1 MPTAFT
7 DFIAAIPKA
16 ELHLHIEGTLA
27 PALRVA
33 LARRNGLPIPDVD
46 PAADTQGYDY
56 GSLEEFLDIYYRGMD
71 VLRTERDFYDLT
83 ATFLRRCRDETA
95 IYVELSFD
103 PQPHLA
109 RGVAAEAFMAGILA
123 AVDEPGGTGRR
134 RQPHPVRQPRPA
146 IGRGPAPVRY
156 PAAVARPDRR
166 LRTGS
171 AERGNPPHKF
181 AALFERA
188 RAEGY
193 RLTAHCD
200 VDQENS
206 IGHIRECLD
215 LLRLERIDH
224 GVNAVED
231 PRVVETL
238 IERDICLTVCPTWRP
253 GDPGP
258 RRLRRLRQL
267 FDAGVRVTV
276 NTGRSG
282 PVRQRLPDR
291 PAARRAAARRLQ
303 PRRDRQAHAQ
313 RLPGLVCD
321 RCRKGRDDR
330 PAGPLPR
337 VRGAADR
344 SIRYFPLESHRIAIG
359 AMVPVAEAGGQR
371 RPGL

>member
-1 MPTAFT
+1 MPTAST

-16 ELHLHIEGTLA
+16 ELHLHIEGTLG

-46 PAADTQGYDY
+46 PTAETQGYDY
-56 GSLEEFLDIYYRGMD
+56 DSLEEFLDIYYRGMD
-71 VLRTERDFYDLT
+71 VLRRERDFYDLA
-83 ATFLRRCRDETA
+83 ATFLWRCRDENT
-95 IYVELSFD
+95 IYAELSFD

-109 RGVAAEAFMAGILA
+109 RGVAVEAFMAGILA
-123 AVDEPGGTGRR
+123 AVDEAQRDWGVAANLILCVNRD
-134 RQPHPVRQPRPA
+134 RPLDEA
-146 IGRGPAPVRY
+146 WPLFDFL
-156 PAAVARPDRR
+156 RPWRDRIVGFG
-166 LRTGS
+166 LDS
-171 AERGNPPHKF
+171 AERGNPPRKF

-200 VDQENS
+200 VDQVNS

-231 PRVVETL
+231 PRVVEAL
-238 IERDICLTVCPTWRP
+238 IERDICLTVCPTFRP

-276 NTGRSG
+276 NTDDPALFASG
-282 PVRQRLPDR
+282 YLTDLLRAVQRHGGYSRAGIATLMRNAFLGSFATDAEKAAMLARLDR
-291 PAARRAAARRLQ
+291 FMAGEAPPTAAEG
-303 PRRDRQAHAQ
+303 H
-313 RLPGLVCD
+313 
-321 RCRKGRDDR
+321 
-330 PAGPLPR
+330 
-337 VRGAADR
+337 
-344 SIRYFPLESHRIAIG
+344 
-359 AMVPVAEAGGQR
+359 
-371 RPGL
+371 